1 MSDTILPVPLPRYDG
16 PFQPGVTDPVWD
28 AAPPPGTDQEK
39 YESRYAG
46 QLERQ
51 RYLHVITADVSAT
64 TRQELNALLTKLT
77 GFAQHQMLKEPPG
90 QHRRPY
96 DVPIKS
102 QRVTVTIGFGATLFT
117 TKQGDDRFTIAG
129 KKPTWLKIMPPT
141 EGDEPGFNP
150 NAHATDLIIL
160 VASDDTYV
168 NEYIFGKIFYGGVH
182 RGIIVRG
189 VERGYARPDSREPSG
204 FEDGLSNPKDLPPD
218 YPMRHFVYIRE
229 GDNEPDWCT
238 NGTYLG
244 YRKIRRRLAKFF
256 ELNMKNREAVF
267 GVHSLSGERLDEPS
281 PHSHAPKI
289 NPRRDEPDLFGFMD
303 NSRRFLRR
311 PYFFNDGLDAKGDE
325 VRGIHH
331 LSFVRNLARQYEW
344 PVHMWQMNKDF
355 PTPGAGIDKLYEVG
369 GASNVGGGYYF
380 IPSAPLTKEDHVGS
394 LLLS

>member
-129 KKPTWLKIMPPT
+129 KKPTW
-141 EGDEPGFNP
+141 
-150 NAHATDLIIL
+150 
-160 VASDDTYV
+160 
-168 NEYIFGKIFYGGVH
+168 
-182 RGIIVRG
+182 
-189 VERGYARPDSREPSG
+189 
-204 FEDGLSNPKDLPPD
+204 FED
-218 YPMRHFVYIRE
+218 H
-229 GDNEPDWCT
+229 
-238 NGTYLG
+238 
-244 YRKIRRRLAKFF
+244 
-256 ELNMKNREAVF
+256 
-267 GVHSLSGERLDEPS
+267 
-281 PHSHAPKI
+281 
-289 NPRRDEPDLFGFMD
+289 
-303 NSRRFLRR
+303 
-311 PYFFNDGLDAKGDE
+311 
-325 VRGIHH
+325 
-331 LSFVRNLARQYEW
+331 
-344 PVHMWQMNKDF
+344 
-355 PTPGAGIDKLYEVG
+355 
-369 GASNVGGGYYF
+369 ASNGRR
-380 IPSAPLTKEDHVGS
+380 
-394 LLLS
+394 